1 VYALRGLIVAVQPLE
16 QIVMARLSSVTF
28 GLIDP
33 GVRFGS
39 GSPTGVRVADGVAAA
54 RFDGGAIAVVGMA
67 ARGPGSHRMTAK
79 NAIPIPRTTPPSR
92 AQPVRRTD

>member
-1 VYALRGLIVAVQPLE
+1 VYALGGLIVAAQPFA
-16 QIVMARLSSVTF
+16 QIVIARLSSVTF

-54 RFDGGAIAVVGMA
+54 MFEGVAIEAVGMA
-67 ARGPGSHRMTAK
+67 ARGPGSHRVTAK
-79 NAIPIPRTTPPSR
+79 KAMPIPRITPPR
-92 AQPVRRTD
+92 TAQPVRRTD